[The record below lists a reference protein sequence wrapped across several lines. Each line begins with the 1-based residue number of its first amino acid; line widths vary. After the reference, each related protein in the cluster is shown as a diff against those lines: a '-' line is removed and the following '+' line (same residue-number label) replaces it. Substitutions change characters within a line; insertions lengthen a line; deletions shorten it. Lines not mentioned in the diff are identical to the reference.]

1 MWFRYV
7 AWRDRRRAARG
18 PRRVRPSP
26 SRPPVALHFR
36 VHDELDLDGF
46 LQTGRKCSRDLPGR
60 GSPRLVSAC
69 YAYRGAL
76 PEEYSEYVEVVRF
89 LPKAMDGCQDIVIL
103 RRG

>member
-1 MWFRYV
+1 V
-7 AWRDRRRAARG
+7 VSIRRLARSATGGSG
-18 PRRVRPSP
+18 PA